1 MNMKKLASL
10 MLGATLCVALL
21 AGCGGD
27 TKTEKAAT
35 GKEKVLRVAAETTY
49 PPFEFADGKEYKG
62 YDVDLSN
69 AIGKELGYK
78 VEFISMGFDALIPAL
93 ESKQI
98 DAIASGMVITKERLE
113 KINFSDPYYDI
124 NLVMVVKKD
133 NDRVKGEEDIA
144 GKTVAAQI
152 GTTGAFLAEKKPNTT
167 VKQFDT
173 IPNMLQDLNQGAVEI
188 VMLDEPIAKYYIQ
201 ISGMKD
207 LKIVPVALEKHQ
219 LGIGVRK
226 SDTQLLADINKAL
239 KKLKENGEMK
249 KLEDKWFSNI
259 K

>member
-1 MNMKKLASL
+1 MNMKKLATLLVSS
-10 MLGATLCVALL
+10 TLCVALL

-27 TKTEKAAT
+27 TKSDKGGA

-49 PPFEFADGKEYKG
+49 PPFEFADGKDYKG
-62 YDVDLSN
+62 FDVDLSY

-78 VEFISMGFDALIPAL
+78 VEFVSMGFDALIPAL

-124 NLVMVVKKD
+124 NLVMVVKND
-133 NDRVKGEEDIA
+133 NTTVTKEEDIS
-144 GKTVAAQI
+144 GKKVAAQI

-173 IPNMLQDLNQGAVEI
+173 IPPMLQDLSQGAVEI

-207 LKIVPVALEKHQ
+207 LKIVPVALQKHE
-219 LGIGVRK
+219 LGIGLRK
-226 SDTQLLADINKAL
+226 ADTQLLADVNKAL

-249 KLEDKWFSNI
+249 KLEDKWFGNI